1 MDNDNNNNLPNNN
14 PPPTDNGGRPIS
26 KGSPLPSDPTK
37 QGMSDAEAKLLK
49 EVMEKKA
56 QIKEQGEKIAEL
68 EKTMSALKELG
79 GLDVFKQM
87 IDNQKALELKKAE
100 EKGEWEKL
108 KTQMAEEHAKAT
120 EGYKSEIETLKQKL
134 TAEAK
139 KISELTVGAA
149 FSNSK
154 YLSEKTILTPNKARI
169 IYGDYFD
176 IAEDGSIKAY
186 DKPRGSAGRTE
197 LVDQMGNGLGFE
209 DAIEKIVASDPEHE
223 SILRAIGGKGS
234 GSGTNNANANTSE
247 PSKQKLTPLE
257 MIAQGLSTLK

>member
-1 MDNDNNNNLPNNN
+1 MDNDNNNNLPDNL
-14 PPPTDNGGRPIS
+14 PPTDNGGKPIS
-26 KGSPLPSDPTK
+26 KDGTPQPEPQK
-37 QGMSDAEAKLLK
+37 HGMSDSEAKLLK
-49 EVMEKKA
+49 EAMEKKA
-56 QIKEQGEKIAEL
+56 QLKEQGEKIAEL

-79 GLDVFKQM
+79 GLDTFKQM
-87 IDNQKALELKKAE
+87 LDAQKALETKKAE

-108 KTQMAEEHAKAT
+108 KAQMAEEHAKAT

-134 TAEAK
+134 TAESK

-186 DKPRGSAGRTE
+186 DKPRGASDRTE

-209 DAIEKIVASDPEHE
+209 DAIEKIVVADPEHE

-234 GSGTNNANANTSE
+234 GSGTDNAKAQSE
-247 PSKQKLTPLE
+247 PQKQKLTPLE

>member
-1 MDNDNNNNLPNNN
+1 MDNDNNNNLPNDNN
-14 PPPTDNGGRPIS
+14 LPTDNGGKPMP
-26 KGSPLPSDPTK
+26 KDGTPLPDQK
-37 QGMSDAEAKLLK
+37 HGMSDTEAKLLK

-68 EKTMSALKELG
+68 EKTMSTLKELG
-79 GLDVFKQM
+79 GLDMFKQM
-87 IDNQKALELKKAE
+87 LDAQKALETKKAE

-108 KTQMAEEHAKAT
+108 KAQMAEEHAKAT

-134 TAEAK
+134 TAESK

-186 DKPRGSAGRTE
+186 DKPRGASGRTE

-209 DAIEKIVASDPEHE
+209 DAIEKIVAADPEHE

-234 GSGTNNANANTSE
+234 GSGTDNSKAQTE
-247 PSKQKLTPLE
+247 PQKQKLTPLE